1 MSTMSL
7 QERIKKTVQLEEPD
21 RVPVGILSS
30 ASTTQVFTK
39 MSAEDF
45 FSGPEKML
53 ESEVKSLK

>member
-1 MSTMSL
+1 MSL